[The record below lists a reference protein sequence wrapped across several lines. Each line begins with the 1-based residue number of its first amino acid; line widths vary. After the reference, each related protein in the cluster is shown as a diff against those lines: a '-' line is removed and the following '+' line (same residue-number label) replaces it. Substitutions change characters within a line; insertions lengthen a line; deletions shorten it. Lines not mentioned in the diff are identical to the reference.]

1 MCVFSLIVNHT
12 LFQTAA
18 APDVKVKTEIV
29 ASPTSVV
36 PAIVDHGEKNRVDLI
51 MTGTNGRSGSAA
63 PRLVVT

>member
-12 LFQTAA
+12 LFQTTA

-36 PAIVDHGEKNRVDLI
+36 PAIVDFGEKNWVDLSEDQLNKDANLF
-51 MTGTNGRSGSAA
+51 TVHVNE
-63 PRLVVT
+63 